1 MGKMGEAAPTERLS
15 PKHPD
20 WLWLQSPAEMLMA
33 ERSAP
38 FDPKT
43 DCWVADEEE
52 VYIRGK
58 ILTAGDTCEVQT
70 AKATLSLP
78 KAEVLDCNP
87 PKFEKEEDMANLSI
101 LNKACVL
108 HNLRTRYKV
117 LQIYTYS
124 GLFCICINP
133 YKWLMEYKH
142 QSSLITGESGA
153 GKTENTEKVLQ
164 YFALNC
170 ADPKAAKPKAS
181 QGANAGSLEE
191 QIIQANPPLEAY
203 GNAKTVRNN
212 NSSRFGKFIRIHF
225 GPTSKIAAADIETY
239 L

>member
-1 MGKMGEAAPTERLS
+1 MGRGNIGHPRRVFFSLGSKATKKVKMGEPAPVERLS

-20 WLWLQSPAEMLMA
+20 WLWLQSPQEQLMA

-43 DCWVADEEE
+43 ACWIADPDE

-58 ILTAGDTCEVQT
+58 ISGGGPDNFDVETDKGSAN
-70 AKATLSLP
+70 LP
-78 KAEVLDCNP
+78 KAEIFECNP
-87 PKFEKEEDMANLSI
+87 PKFEKEEDMSNLSI

-133 YKWLMEYKH
+133 YKWLMVYTPIMRAFYRNKRRNEAPPHLYA
-142 QSSLITGESGA
+142 IADGA
-153 GKTENTEKVLQ
+153 LQ
-164 YFALNC
+164 LLEMGQFDDEA
-170 ADPKAAKPKAS
+170 PAA
-181 QGANAGSLEE
+181 
-191 QIIQANPPLEAY
+191 
-203 GNAKTVRNN
+203 
-212 NSSRFGKFIRIHF
+212 
-225 GPTSKIAAADIETY
+225 
-239 L
+239 